1 MSWLGLDAE
10 DYDKQYS
17 DKELIT
23 RLVPFF
29 SKYRKYVIIVIIF
42 LSLGSLVGGILPLLI
57 KLILDQLHNTSDIW
71 SISFF
76 VVLVFLLNVLGW
88 IFNYVRQRYSAR
100 IVHGI
105 IYDLREQVT
114 ERTLDQDMSFFDKYP
129 TGKIVSRINSDS
141 NYIGETVILV
151 LDSAASLLAVVVLV
165 IPLLIINLKL
175 SLIFMSLIPIFFL
188 VMLLFRKVAR
198 KKTLEGQR
206 ALATVNAF
214 TQETMSGIQIAKTFS
229 QEPKLYS
236 QFKEVNNQSFLVN
249 RSRAYYLNIIFP
261 MLGTVHALMT
271 TLLVFIGG
279 RMISNGILIN
289 TDLVLFV
296 FSLGTL
302 FWPIFQLAAFYPQFQ
317 TGLAAAE
324 RIYAIIDS
332 TPVVSQSDDHKFDLL
347 RGEIEF
353 QSMHFE
359 YTSDK
364 PVFHDFS
371 LSIKPGESVAI
382 VGQTGAGKSS
392 LARLILRFYE
402 FQEGHILVDKHDIR
416 SLNLESYR
424 KKIGFIPQTPFL
436 WADTLENNVKY
447 GVPDA
452 TREDVLWALDQ
463 AGGNDWVEDLP
474 KGLDTNIRERGK
486 LLSMGQRQL
495 VVFARVLLQNPSILI
510 LDEATASVDPF
521 TETRIQEATEKIM
534 KERTSI
540 IIAHRLRTITHV
552 DRILVLDHGRI
563 VEEGSH
569 ESLMQKGGTYSA
581 LYTKYFQHQS
591 YDYLEKKITI
601 G

>member
-1 MSWLGLDAE
+1 MRILCLG
-10 DYDKQYS
+10 K
-17 DKELIT
+17 
-23 RLVPFF
+23 RLMPL
-29 SKYRKYVIIVIIF
+29 YV
-42 LSLGSLVGGILPLLI
+42 
-57 KLILDQLHNTSDIW
+57 
-71 SISFF
+71 SI
-76 VVLVFLLNVLGW
+76 VFLMNLLGW
-88 IFNYVRQRYSAR
+88 GFNYVRQRYSAR
-100 IVHGI
+100 TVHGI
-105 IYDLREQVT
+105 VFDIREQVT
-114 ERTLDQDMSFFDKYP
+114 KQTLNQDMSFFDKYP

-141 NYIGETVILV
+141 DYIGQTVILV
-151 LDSAASLLAVVVLV
+151 LDSSASLLAVVVLLV
-165 IPLLIINLKL
+165 PLFSIDFAL
-175 SLIFMSLIPIFFL
+175 SLIFLVVIPSTFSIT
-188 VMLLFRKVAR
+188 LLFRKVAR
-198 KKTLEGQR
+198 QKTLEGQR
-206 ALATVNAF
+206 ALATVDAF

-236 QFKEVNNQSFLVN
+236 QFKKVNNQSFLVN
-249 RSRAYYLNIIFP
+249 RTRAYYLNLIFP
-261 MLGTVHALMT
+261 MLSIVNGLMT
-271 TLLVFIGG
+271 TLLVFVGG
-279 RMISNGILIN
+279 WMISSGQGLIN

-296 FSLGTL
+296 YSIAAL
-302 FWPIFQLAAFYPQFQ
+302 FWPIFQLATFWPQFQ
-317 TGLAAAE
+317 TGLAATE

-332 TPVVSQSDDHKFDLL
+332 TPVVSQNDDHKFDLL

-382 VGQTGAGKSS
+382 VGHTGAGKSS

-402 FQEGHILVDKHDIR
+402 FQDGHILVDKHDNR

-436 WADTLENNVKY
+436 WSDTLENNVKY

-452 TREDVLWALDQ
+452 TREEVLWALDQ

-474 KGLDTNIRERGK
+474 QGLDTNIRERGK
-486 LLSMGQRQL
+486 LLSIGQRQL
-495 VVFARVLLQNPSILI
+495 VVFARVLLQNPSISI

-552 DRILVLDHGRI
+552 NRILVLDHGRI

-569 ESLMQKGGTYSA
+569 KSLMLKGGTYST

-601 G
+601 K